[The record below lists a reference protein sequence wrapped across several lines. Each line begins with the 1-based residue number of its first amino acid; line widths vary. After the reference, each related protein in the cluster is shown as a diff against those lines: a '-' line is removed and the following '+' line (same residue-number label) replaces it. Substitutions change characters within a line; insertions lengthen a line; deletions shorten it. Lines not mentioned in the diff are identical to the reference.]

1 MFIDKNTF
9 TYKIMRIPYIPG
21 KYRALSYMIY
31 LGRKPV
37 NKSVNK
43 SVRKPVNKS
52 QSIELVNKLYGTFN

>member
-37 NKSVNK
+37 NKSVRK
-43 SVRKPVNKS
+43 SVNKS

>member
-9 TYKIMRIPYIPG
+9 TYKMMRIPYIPG

-31 LGRKPV
+31 IGRKPV
-37 NKSVNK
+37 D
-43 SVRKPVNKS
+43 KPVNKS